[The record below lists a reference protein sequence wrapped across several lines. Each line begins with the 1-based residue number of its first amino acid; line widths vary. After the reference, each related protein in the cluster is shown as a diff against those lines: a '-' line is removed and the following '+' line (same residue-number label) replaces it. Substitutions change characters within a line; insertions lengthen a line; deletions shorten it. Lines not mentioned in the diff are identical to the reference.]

1 MNQNMGRLIRYI
13 LIIHRLSGNEKYVP
27 SDSLISYLNLQM
39 DIRGYEIGISQR
51 TLQRDIKDILSMFE
65 VEIKN
70 YRGRGY
76 YIAERPTDNDVRY
89 EELLTNFDLLMS
101 LNQESQTAGLMI
113 PEHHRPKGC
122 DSIPTLIKAIK
133 DCSIIRFDYR
143 LVRKED
149 KIITRLVKPHYL
161 KESLGLW
168 YLLALDERDNLRL
181 YAIDRISNLCI
192 LDERF
197 KRDESI
203 NPDNLFKHSYGIWD
217 DPGIPIDEVELSY
230 SPLDGKFIKTTP
242 LHSSQEILVDN
253 EEEFRI
259 RLHIRITNDFVMAL
273 LERSSSLTVIRPSS
287 LRRRIYDIYRNAL
300 KRNEL

>member
-1 MNQNMGRLIRYI
+1 MTPSARTF
-13 LIIHRLSGNEKYVP
+13 SGVNSKYFQGSIQP
-27 SDSLISYLNLQM
+27 WS
-39 DIRGYEIGISQR
+39 
-51 TLQRDIKDILSMFE
+51 
-65 VEIKN
+65 
-70 YRGRGY
+70 
-76 YIAERPTDNDVRY
+76 
-89 EELLTNFDLLMS
+89 
-101 LNQESQTAGLMI
+101 
-113 PEHHRPKGC
+113 KG
-122 DSIPTLIKAIK
+122 SSEPGFYT
-133 DCSIIRFDYR
+133 
-143 LVRKED
+143 
-149 KIITRLVKPHYL
+149 
-161 KESLGLW
+161 
-168 YLLALDERDNLRL
+168 LDERDNLRL
-181 YAIDRISNLCI
+181 YAIDRISNICI

-217 DPGIPIDEVELSY
+217 DPSIPIDEVELSY

-273 LERSSSLTVIRPSS
+273 LARSSSLTVIRPSS

>member
-1 MNQNMGRLIRYI
+1 MGRLIRYI

-89 EELLTNFDLLMS
+89 EELLINFDLLMS
-101 LNQESQTAGLMI
+101 LNQESQTAGFII

-181 YAIDRISNLCI
+181 YAIDRISNICI

-217 DPGIPIDEVELSY
+217 DPSIPIDEVELSY

-273 LERSSSLTVIRPSS
+273 LARSSSLTVIRPSS